1 MEKFELFKAKAMK
14 GLADAKEKKL
24 VDEDAMP
31 FVDEINEKNDYFT
44 SSSCYGRIYLIDLPS
59 RKKNESLF
67 IEKHH
72 RKVSFD
78 EMRKALNEYD
88 GKIWFRQEAFILHVS
103 CKDVDSARKALEAKT
118 RAGIKRGGIFN
129 IKEGRVQIEI
139 EGTQKIDCPV
149 KDGKKILVSDEY
161 FNHLVNLANEKIENN
176 VRDWERLRFEFK
188 KL

>member
-1 MEKFELFKAKAMK
+1 MGKFELYKEKAMK

-31 FVDEINEKNDYFT
+31 FVDEINEKKDYFT

-72 RKVSFD
+72 RKVTFK
-78 EMRKALNEYD
+78 EMKKGLEEHD

-103 CKDVDSARKALEAKT
+103 CRDVESARKALEAKT

-139 EGTQKIDCPV
+139 EGTQKIDCPI
-149 KDGKKILVSDEY
+149 KDGDKILVSDEY
-161 FNHLVNLANEKIENN
+161 LKHLIKIANEKIENN
-176 VRDWERLRFEFK
+176 QKDWERLRAEFGK
-188 KL
+188 I

>member
-1 MEKFELFKAKAMK
+1 MDKFEHYKAKAMK
-14 GLADAKEKKL
+14 GLADAKAKKL

-31 FVDEINEKNDYFT
+31 FVDEINEKDDYFT

-72 RKVSFD
+72 RPVTFTEMKRGLD
-78 EMRKALNEYD
+78 EHD
-88 GKIWFRQEAFILHVS
+88 GKIWFRQEAFILHIS
-103 CKDVDSARKALEAKT
+103 CRDVESARKALEAKT

-129 IKEGRVQIEI
+129 IKDGRVQIEI

-149 KDGKKILVSDEY
+149 KDGKKMLVSDEY
-161 FNHLVNLANEKIENN
+161 FNYLIELANDKIENN
-176 VRDWERLRFEFK
+176 IKDWERLRSEFRK
-188 KL
+188 I